1 MAEKKQPASGWPL
14 VKGDFISGDSN
25 SPVAIVTMGSHLD
38 EKGLCDAGAAICG
51 SCKTENLGLEKV
63 IANIVSNPNIRFMLC
78 CGTEVK
84 GHLAGQTM
92 KALHK
97 NGVKEGRV
105 VEAQGAIPFIENL
118 KDEAIKRFQEQVE
131 CVDIME
137 TEDHAVIKAKINE
150 LKGRDPGAFKAD
162 PMVIE
167 VKEAAFGAEELTV
180 GGVHP
185 QFLEIEKKLD
195 TIEKKIE
202 FADAEIAQRVG
213 RKIGRDIGILYGL
226 VAGLII
232 FMLFITVGLRLL
244 QVMAVMP

>member
-150 LKGRDPGAFKAD
+150 LKGRDPGAFAAD